1 MYNFFFLY
9 NNYYIL
15 NKIIDADR
23 TQTNLT
29 RVELLKLKAGVSFTA
44 STGVNKN
51 FNNVQS
57 TTPRV
62 EGGLNI
68 VGSSLNGSPAIVEGG
83 LNEVRS
89 ISATSEI
96 LIINGGN

>member
-1 MYNFFFLY
+1 MC
-9 NNYYIL
+9 
-15 NKIIDADR
+15 
-23 TQTNLT
+23 
-29 RVELLKLKAGVSFTA
+29 VESEIYFVGNTLLG
-44 STGVNKN
+44 GGMGGCMDGG
-51 FNNVQS
+51 
-57 TTPRV
+57 V